1 MNNMLEYKGYY
12 GTVELSGTDN
22 VLFGKVIGVNSLI
35 SYEGD
40 SVQSLRDDFQGA
52 VDEYLEMCAA
62 NGIEPEKTYKGSF
75 NVRVSP
81 ELHKTLA
88 LVSASRGQTLNSA
101 VEEAIKH
108 YVNNG
113 VKKTNARSAG

>member
-1 MNNMLEYKGYY
+1 MGKKEKLIERLKSNPKDFSFDVLHKPHPRN
-12 GTVELSGTDN
+12 EL
-22 VLFGKVIGVNSLI
+22 L
-35 SYEGD
+35 
-40 SVQSLRDDFQGA
+40 
-52 VDEYLEMCAA
+52 
-62 NGIEPEKTYKGSF
+62 GSF

-108 YVNNG
+108 YVNNSA
-113 VKKTNARSAG
+113 KKTNARSAG

>member
-52 VDEYLEMCAA
+52 VDEYLEMCAE

-113 VKKTNARSAG
+113 AKKTSARSAG

>member
-52 VDEYLEMCAA
+52 VDEYLEMCAE

-81 ELHKTLA
+81 ELHKSLA

-101 VEEAIKH
+101 VEEAIRH

-113 VKKTNARSAG
+113 AKKTNARSAG

>member
-40 SVQSLRDDFQGA
+40 SVQRLRDDFQGA
-52 VDEYLEMCAA
+52 VDEYLEMCAE

-108 YVNNG
+108 YVNNSA
-113 VKKTNARSAG
+113 KKTNARSAG